1 MSLRLFSW
9 NGRAG
14 AASGAWQSIAGG
26 ADLVFL
32 QEMAA
37 PDTAR
42 PHLWDAVPGRRW
54 GSALVAKRGRVAQV
68 PIVGYEGWVVGGRVE
83 GLGKVGGDESFFAF
97 SVHVPSPGLLFRR
110 KSYAREAVS
119 IAARIRKEIG
129 KSATL
134 ILGGDFNIAMGYR
147 ESGSVPSMSTAERRA
162 LDTLRDAR
170 QPLVPLWQCCNA
182 GKVLPQT
189 LRWMKAPA
197 VPYHCDGFFV
207 PPQLVKG
214 ASCEVPE
221 PSDAVRRASDH
232 NPVVARLR

>member
-1 MSLRLFSW
+1 MTLRLLTW

-14 AASGAWQSIAGG
+14 AASAVWPRVARGM
-26 ADLVFL
+26 DLVFL
-32 QEMAA
+32 QEIGA
-37 PDTAR
+37 PDSAM

-54 GSALVAKRGRVAQV
+54 GSALVAKRGRLTQM

-83 GLGKVGGDESFFAF
+83 GLGRIGDAASFFAF

-110 KSYAREAVS
+110 KSYAREVVA
-119 IAARIRKEIG
+119 IATRIRKETG

-147 ESGSVPSMSTAERRA
+147 EKGSVPSMSTAERRA
-162 LDTLRDAR
+162 LDTLRDAK
-170 QPLVPLWQCCNA
+170 QPLVPLWQSCNA
-182 GKVLPQT
+182 GVPLPQT

-207 PPQLVKG
+207 SPTFVNG
-214 ASCEVPE
+214 AVCNVLDSPDIR
-221 PSDAVRRASDH
+221 SRSDH